1 LDPGFNCPPAV
12 PLGSLAFDA
21 PPPHIE
27 LMVQIRRSDSTD
39 DFTCP
44 HCGTVYEVISESP
57 ARDSGSAECEVCKR
71 IMKQW
76 TDSAIP
82 LFRVKKRAEGT

>member
-1 LDPGFNCPPAV
+1 
-12 PLGSLAFDA
+12 
-21 PPPHIE
+21 
-27 LMVQIRRSDSTD
+27 MVQIRRCDSTD

-57 ARDSGSAECEVCKR
+57 ARDSGSAEYEVCKR

-82 LFRVKKRAEGT
+82 LFRVKTRAEGA

>member
-1 LDPGFNCPPAV
+1 MTRHSVAAAKTAA
-12 PLGSLAFDA
+12 LAFDA
-21 PPPHIE
+21 RPPHTE
-27 LMVQIRRSDSTD
+27 LMVQIGRSDSTD

-57 ARDSGSAECEVCKR
+57 ARDSGSAECEVCNR
-71 IMKQW
+71 IMRQW

-82 LFRVKKRAEGT
+82 LFRVKKRAEGA